1 MTRRLLTP
9 LAFALL
15 IGWCSLAAAA
25 QAPKDTK
32 DAIQKLSGTVTMAA
46 PDHVMF
52 KMPDGKDGIVMVMD
66 DTKVSR
72 DKKPMK
78 PQDIKVGVRVDITAE
93 RRGNNLLAKDIL
105 VGADPKPSGK

>member
-1 MTRRLLTP
+1 MTRTGFTR
-9 LAFALL
+9 LAFAFL
-15 IGWCSLAAAA
+15 IAWCSQAAAA
-25 QAPKDTK
+25 QTPTDTK
-32 DAIQKLSGTVTMAA
+32 ETTQKLTGTVTMAA

-52 KMPDGKDGIVMVMD
+52 KTPDGKDGIVMVMD

-93 RRGNNLLAKDIL
+93 RRGNNLLAKDIQ
-105 VGADPKPSGK
+105 VGSDPKPPAK